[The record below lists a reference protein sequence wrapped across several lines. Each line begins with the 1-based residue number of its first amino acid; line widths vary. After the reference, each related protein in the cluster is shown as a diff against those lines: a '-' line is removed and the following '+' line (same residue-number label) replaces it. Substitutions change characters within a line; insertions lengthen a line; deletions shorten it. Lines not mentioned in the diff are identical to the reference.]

1 MRWLI
6 LFRLVLPYVQ
16 KFFAEYVADY
26 LEGRKERRKLQAEM
40 ANRPD
45 DCPPCPPCPTPAETA
60 PAGSRK
66 IWYGASGVMLGSA
79 LGLIGYLLWRP
90 ANPDS

>member
-1 MRWLI
+1 MQWMTL
-6 LFRLVLPYVQ
+6 LRLVLPYAQ
-16 KFFAEYVADY
+16 KYAAGYAAGY
-26 LEGRKERRKLQAEM
+26 LEARKERRKLLAEM

-45 DCPPCPPCPTPAETA
+45 NCPPCPPCPTSDQPAT
-60 PAGSRK
+60 GNSRK

-90 ANPDS
+90 VKSGS